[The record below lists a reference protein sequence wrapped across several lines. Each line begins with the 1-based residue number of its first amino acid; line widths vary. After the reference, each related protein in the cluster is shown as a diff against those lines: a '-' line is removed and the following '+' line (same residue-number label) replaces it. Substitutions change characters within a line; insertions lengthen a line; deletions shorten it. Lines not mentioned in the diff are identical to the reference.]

1 MKYKVIRAAQAWLGC
16 KEADG
21 SHRQIIDAYNSIQP
35 LPGGYKMSYSDPWC
49 AAFVSA
55 VAQVCGCT
63 NVVFPECSC
72 DRMIGRYQA
81 AGRWVED
88 DAHIPLPGEVIFYD
102 WQDSGVGD
110 CTGSA
115 DHVGLVVEVSGNVIT
130 VIEGN
135 KADAVGY
142 RYIEVNSWYIRGYG
156 VPDYDHLGGT
166 AATAPAYTK
175 PTYEYSIRLGL
186 LQPGMADKQ
195 VQTLQEI
202 LAARGYYSCNTD
214 GIFGALTKRAVM
226 AYQADAGLETDGEVG
241 NQTWTALLRG

>member
-1 MKYKVIRAAQAWLGC
+1 MRYEMIRAAQVWLGC
-16 KEADG
+16 NEADG
-21 SHRQIIDAYNSIQP
+21 SHRQIIDAYNSIWP

-55 VAQVCGCT
+55 AAQVCGCT
-63 NVVFPECSC
+63 DIVYPECSC

-81 AGRWVED
+81 AGHWVED
-88 DAHIPLPGEVIFYD
+88 DTYVPQPGDIIFYD

-115 DHVGLVVEVSGNVIT
+115 DHVGLVVEVSGSTIT

-142 RYIEVNSWYIRGYG
+142 RYIEVNSRYIRGYG

-166 AATAPAYTK
+166 AATAPAYTN
-175 PTYEYSIRLGL
+175 PTYEYSVKLGL

-195 VQTLQEI
+195 VQTVQEI
-202 LAARGYYSCNTD
+202 LAARGYYTGD
-214 GIFGALTKRAVM
+214 VGGIFGELTKRAVM
-226 AYQADAGLETDGEVG
+226 AYQADHGLEPDGEVG
-241 NQTWTALLRG
+241 GDTWSALLKR